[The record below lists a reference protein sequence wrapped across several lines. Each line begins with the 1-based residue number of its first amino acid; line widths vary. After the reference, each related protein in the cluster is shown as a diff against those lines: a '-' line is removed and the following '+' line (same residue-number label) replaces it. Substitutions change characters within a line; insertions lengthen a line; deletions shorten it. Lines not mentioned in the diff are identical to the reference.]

1 MIAYIVVG
9 CVIGGGIAA
18 IIVAFIS
25 APVSLTTRIISHAAS
40 RDVRTRRMPY
50 RVRLA
55 GYAAGLLNALDQR
68 TYRLRGG
75 WVLLG
80 MGVCLLFV

>member
-25 APVSLTTRIISHAAS
+25 AQFL
-40 RDVRTRRMPY
+40 
-50 RVRLA
+50 LQL
-55 GYAAGLLNALDQR
+55 GLLAM
-68 TYRLRGG
+68 RLRGMF
-75 WVLLG
+75 VLAECLI
-80 MGVCLLFV
+80 VCG